1 MTGSSGGS
9 QAPGTRVRH
18 VPVPVIALAVIA
30 CLAGGTALIVSGAR
44 SDPPGAAP
52 LPVRGFT
59 AGPGVIGRLPP
70 LKQGRSTTTGRP
82 GGPCPGLVTRSRL
95 VIRSL
100 CIDSAVVPVYR
111 QPGGALVIPPN
122 VREVGMWTGG
132 APLSGPGGKPVKQ
145 GTTLLAGHVDYA
157 GQGNGAL
164 YRLYQVQPGA
174 TVYTSGS
181 SGHLTRW
188 QVTSLTVVAKSELP
202 SWVFAGPA
210 GPRKLVI
217 VTCGGPVDYIQG
229 YGYSY
234 RDNVIATAVPAD
246 PNNL

>member
-1 MTGSSGGS
+1 
-9 QAPGTRVRH
+9 
-18 VPVPVIALAVIA
+18 VPVPVIALAVIT
-30 CLAGGTALIVSGAR
+30 CLVGGTVLIVSGAR
-44 SDPPGAAP
+44 LNPPGAAP

-59 AGPGVIGRLPP
+59 AGPGVIGKLPP
-70 LKQGRSTTTGRP
+70 LNQGRSTTTGGP
-82 GGPCPGLVTRSRL
+82 GGPCRVPVTRSRL
-95 VIRSL
+95 VIGSL
-100 CIDSAVVPVYR
+100 SINSPVVPADR
-111 QPGGALVIPPN
+111 QPGGALTIPSD

-145 GTTLLAGHVDYA
+145 GTTLLTGHVDYA

-174 TVYTSGS
+174 TVCTSGS
-181 SGHLTRW
+181 SGPLTRW

-202 SWVFAGPA
+202 AWVFAGPA

-234 RDNVIATAVPAD
+234 RDNVIAAAVPG
-246 PNNL
+246 

>member
-1 MTGSSGGS
+1 MTGSPAGD
-9 QAPGTRVRH
+9 QDPGAAARRL
-18 VPVPVIALAVIA
+18 PLPLIAIAVIG
-30 CLAGGTALIVSGAR
+30 CLAGGTMLIISG
-44 SDPPGAAP
+44 SKSHPPGAAP
-52 LPVRGFT
+52 LPDRQFT
-59 AGPGVIGRLPP
+59 VGPSVLGKLPP
-70 LKQGRSTTTGRP
+70 LKQGRNTGTGRA
-82 GGPCPGLVTRSRL
+82 GGQCPVPVTGSRL
-95 VIRSL
+95 VIGSL
-100 CIDSAVVPVYR
+100 CIDSPVVPAYR
-111 QPGGALVIPPN
+111 DPGGALVIPPD

-145 GTTLLAGHVDYA
+145 GTTLLVGHVDYA

-174 TVYTSGS
+174 TVYASGS
-181 SGHLTRW
+181 SGYQTRW

-202 SWVFAGPA
+202 SWVFAGTT

-234 RDNVIATAVPAD
+234 RDNVIATAVPG
-246 PNNL
+246 